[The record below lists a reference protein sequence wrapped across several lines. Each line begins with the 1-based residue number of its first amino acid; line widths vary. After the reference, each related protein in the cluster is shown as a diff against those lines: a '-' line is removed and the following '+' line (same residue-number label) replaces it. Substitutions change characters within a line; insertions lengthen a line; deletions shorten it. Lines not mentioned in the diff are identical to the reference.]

1 MRKGKFTI
9 DEFRDQL
16 KQIRRMGTMTQIGL
30 GGPLRAVAEQEID
43 RIEAMISSMTPDER
57 RNPDKIDL
65 SRRNRVA
72 NGSGTQPSD
81 VHQLIMQFQGMASM
95 MQKLSQI
102 RLKAPPLE

>member
-1 MRKGKFTI
+1 MRKGKFTL

-16 KQIRRMGTMTQIGL
+16 KQIRRMGMMTQIGL
-30 GGPLRAVAEQEID
+30 GGPLRDVAEQEIE

-57 RNPDKIDL
+57 RNPDRIDL

-81 VHQLIMQFQGMASM
+81 VHQMIVQFEGMSSL
-95 MQKLSQI
+95 MQKLSQF
-102 RLKAPPLE
+102 RLQTPP